1 MLALL
6 DVFTPAAPV
15 WSSEDLIR
23 YSGMAASTCYRYLKV
38 LHSSGFLAR
47 VANGSYVL
55 GPRILEL
62 DHTMRQ
68 SDPVYIL
75 GTPVIEELR
84 ARTGHNALLSI
95 LYSDSVMCVQEAL
108 SQRAPAEIFRRG
120 QKRPLVAGASA
131 KVILAYLPLH
141 QLRSV
146 YAKHRTAIAA
156 TGLGAD
162 WVRFRAILR
171 EIRKAGFSLSL
182 GEYNPGIVSISAPLF
197 NRTNEV
203 LGSVTLAA
211 PVSQVSEAVFR
222 EFIPDVVEAAREVT
236 ARIASESRLVALAAR
251 AIG

>member
-23 YSGMAASTCYRYLKV
+23 YSGMAASTCYRYLKI
-38 LHSSGFLAR
+38 LHTSGLLAR

-55 GPRILEL
+55 GPRIIEL
-62 DHTMRQ
+62 DHTMRL
-68 SDPVYIL
+68 SDPVYVL
-75 GTPVIEELR
+75 GTPVVEELQR
-84 ARTGHNALLSI
+84 KTGHNALLSI
-95 LYSDSVMCVQEAL
+95 LYSDSVMCVQDAL
-108 SQRAPAEIFRRG
+108 SPKAPAEIFRRG

-131 KVILAYLPLH
+131 KIILAFLPLH

-146 YAKHRTAIAA
+146 YAKHRKAIAS

-162 WVRFRAILR
+162 WPRFKTILR
-171 EIRKAGFSLSL
+171 DIRKAGFSMSM
-182 GEYNPGIVSISAPLF
+182 GEYNPGIISIAAPLF
-197 NRTNEV
+197 NKNNEV

-211 PVSQVSEAVFR
+211 SVSQVREPIFR
-222 EFIPDVVEAAREVT
+222 EFIPDVVQAGEEIT
-236 ARIASESRLVALAAR
+236 ARISSESRLPALAAR